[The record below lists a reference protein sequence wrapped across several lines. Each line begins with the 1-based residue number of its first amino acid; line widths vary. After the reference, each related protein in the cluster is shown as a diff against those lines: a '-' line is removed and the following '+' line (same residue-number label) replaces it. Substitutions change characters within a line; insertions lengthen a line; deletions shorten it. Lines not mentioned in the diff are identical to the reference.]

1 MSNVINRALIVN
13 PYPLEQ
19 HALEDIVK
27 STNLFQHIHFA
38 TSAAEA
44 YRLVNQLPVNFI
56 LLEVEAYDASGLDIL
71 RRLRTKG
78 FTGKIL
84 FIGTGDKAMYSNSTH
99 KLGANGYLLKSEEL
113 PVIQEAIASVMRGYN
128 VFKHESR
135 NKERYGT
142 ELSKRE
148 TVVYHYLLAGMT
160 NKKISE
166 LLSISSKTVSTYKTR
181 ILTKFGVKS
190 VFDLINQAKIAA

>member
-71 RRLRTKG
+71 RRLRTKRLYRKN
-78 FTGKIL
+78 F
-84 FIGTGDKAMYSNSTH
+84 
-99 KLGANGYLLKSEEL
+99 
-113 PVIQEAIASVMRGYN
+113 
-128 VFKHESR
+128 
-135 NKERYGT
+135 
-142 ELSKRE
+142 
-148 TVVYHYLLAGMT
+148 VYRH
-160 NKKISE
+160 
-166 LLSISSKTVSTYKTR
+166 R
-181 ILTKFGVKS
+181 R
-190 VFDLINQAKIAA
+190 

>member
-1 MSNVINRALIVN
+1 MPNVINRALIVN

-44 YRLVNQLPVNFI
+44 YHMISQLPVNFV
-56 LLEVEAYDASGLDIL
+56 LLEVEAYDASGLDLL
-71 RRLRTKG
+71 RRLRAKG

-84 FIGTGDKAMYSNSTH
+84 FISAIDKAMYSNTTH

-113 PVIQEAIASVMRGYN
+113 PVIQEAIISVMRGYN

-135 NKERYGT
+135 NKERDGT

-181 ILTKFGVKS
+181 ILTKYGVKS
-190 VFDLINQAKIAA
+190 VVELISHENMA

>member
-1 MSNVINRALIVN
+1 MPNVINRALIVN

-19 HALEDIVK
+19 RALEDIVK

-38 TSAAEA
+38 TSAVEA
-44 YRLVNQLPVNFI
+44 YRVVSQVPVNFV
-56 LLEVEAYDASGLDIL
+56 LLEVDAYDASGLDIL
-71 RRLRTKG
+71 RRLRAKG

-84 FIGTGDKAMYSNSTH
+84 FISAIDKAMYSNATH

-113 PVIQEAIASVMRGYN
+113 PVIQEAITSVMRGYN
-128 VFKHESR
+128 VFKHESH
-135 NKERYGT
+135 NKQRHGA

-148 TVVYHYLLAGMT
+148 TVVYHYLVAGMT

-166 LLSISSKTVSTYKTR
+166 LLSISSKTVSTYKAR
-181 ILTKFGVKS
+181 ILTKYGVKS
-190 VFDLINQAKIAA
+190 VVELINNEKLA